1 MRHWHSRSRV
11 SPPSGCSSPASSS
24 RSTRRSSRSRLGP
37 RSSPPRARHSSARP
51 SRSGLLGRAPH
62 HRLARVSLGKATTD
76 RETEVADMTD
86 QHHESTPPA
95 DGSVLPDDL
104 LAARDRVAKSRV
116 RARRTIGRGRTR
128 RRWRPQTIAV
138 AAVLFTLGA
147 ADRFVQ
153 GAVPAPTAPAAALP
167 LTRSGSASSATQA
180 LAQISQTLPADQRA
194 INALA
199 VAQARL
205 APRRGGAGGDGGG
218 SSAGTGIQL
227 PSLPSIGS
235 LPTIPVPA
243 ATSVPTV
250 SATTGASVVVP

>member
-1 MRHWHSRSRV
+1 
-11 SPPSGCSSPASSS
+11 
-24 RSTRRSSRSRLGP
+24 
-37 RSSPPRARHSSARP
+37 
-51 SRSGLLGRAPH
+51 
-62 HRLARVSLGKATTD
+62 LARVSLGKATTD

-128 RRWRPQTIAV
+128 RRYLPQTIAV
-138 AAVLFTLGA
+138 AAVLVTLGA

-180 LAQISQTLPADQRA
+180 LAQISQTLAADQRA

-205 APRRGGAGGDGGG
+205 ARGAGGDGGG